1 MVLLFGATSL
11 QAIHQSATEDI
22 ATLTI
27 WQAVNAVL
35 AAVVAVGF
43 WRSTRW
49 TWLAV
54 VAWTASTAVMIE
66 LLGPL
71 LDLPGPARAGLI
83 PGALTV
89 ATLGAVSAWYAR
101 RIAH

>member
-1 MVLLFGATSL
+1 MPRFRLRVAMVLLFGATSL

-43 WRSTRW
+43 WRST
-49 TWLAV
+49 
-54 VAWTASTAVMIE
+54 
-66 LLGPL
+66 
-71 LDLPGPARAGLI
+71 PGR
-83 PGALTV
+83 
-89 ATLGAVSAWYAR
+89 
-101 RIAH
+101 